1 MSKATETALKL
12 LESLPEEAQEYIV
25 EELRRLVQEA
35 QDEAKWNDLIK
46 RNKGLSEVAAKA
58 QQEIAAGKATDMD
71 FERL

>member
-46 RNKGLSEVAAKA
+46 GNKGLSEVAAKA

>member
-25 EELRRLVQEA
+25 EELRQLVQEA
-35 QDEAKWNDLIK
+35 QDEARWNDLFK
-46 RNKGLSEVAAKA
+46 RNKGLSEAAAKA

>member
-25 EELRRLVQEA
+25 EELRQLVQEA
-35 QDEAKWNDLIK
+35 QDEARWNDLFK
-46 RNKGLSEVAAKA
+46 RNKGLSEAAVKA
-58 QQEIAAGKATDMD
+58 QQEIAAGKATDMG

>member
-25 EELRRLVQEA
+25 EELRQLVQGA
-35 QDEAKWNDLIK
+35 QDEARWNDLFK
-46 RNKGLSEVAAKA
+46 RNKGLSEAAAKA